1 MESLLVIDKLLVSK
15 FLKFGIVGCSGMII
29 DFGTTYLCKEKL
41 RINKFISNAIGFIL
55 AATSNYFLNRI
66 WTFESN
72 STEIGTQ
79 YLQFMVVSII
89 GLGINSL
96 VLYLLNEKMRWNFYL
111 SKLFAIGITTIWNF
125 FGNLLFTFAWDIQ
138 VFISGNLSHFLHSLP
153 NWIITLS

>member
-1 MESLLVIDKLLVSK
+1 MKSLLVIDKLLVSK
-15 FLKFGIVGCSGMII
+15 FLKFGVVGCSGMII
-29 DFGTTYLCKEKL
+29 DFGTTYLCKEIL
-41 RINKFISNAIGFIL
+41 RINKFVSNAIGFVI

-66 WTFESN
+66 WTFES
-72 STEIGTQ
+72 SEGVGVQ

-125 FGNLLFTFAWDIQ
+125 FANLLFTFA
-138 VFISGNLSHFLHSLP
+138 
-153 NWIITLS
+153 